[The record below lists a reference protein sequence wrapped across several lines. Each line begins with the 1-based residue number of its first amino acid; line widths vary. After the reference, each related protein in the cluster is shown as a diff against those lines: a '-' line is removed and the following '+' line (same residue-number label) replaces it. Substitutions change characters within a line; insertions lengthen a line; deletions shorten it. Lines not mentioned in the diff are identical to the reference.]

1 MSFVCRWFEIFK
13 RSTIALGIVSIL
25 LLLCCM
31 VCCFCCLKKRGEVYI
46 LRNAQGHLRNSD
58 ENIPMSAAERGE
70 INPQEELCSLD
81 TWATECHNRNA
92 PGGNL
97 PYYPHA
103 HAQNLVNSQ
112 IENENL

>member
-1 MSFVCRWFEIFK
+1 M
-13 RSTIALGIVSIL
+13 
-25 LLLCCM
+25 
-31 VCCFCCLKKRGEVYI
+31 YI

-58 ENIPMSAAERGE
+58 ENIHMSAAERGE
-70 INPQEELCSLD
+70 MNPQEELRGLD

>member
-1 MSFVCRWFEIFK
+1 MFFVCRPFEIFK

-70 INPQEELCSLD
+70 MNPQEELRMVWILGLLSVAIEML
-81 TWATECHNRNA
+81 
-92 PGGNL
+92 
-97 PYYPHA
+97 
-103 HAQNLVNSQ
+103 LVE
-112 IENENL
+112 IYHIILMLMLKI